1 MATKVQ
7 HNYIFWEKLGEI
19 PFGEYDITSSF
30 EKALKNTFPH
40 IIPPEEQKLIA
51 MAFNNELNQGE
62 LDNFLQNWDI
72 ECYGAEGALLLSY
85 IQKKFPQLDFKDY
98 TGPRLNGLFNYYRFR
113 NLELIAQ
120 YKKIVEKLNENNIF
134 PIIMKGGA
142 LKHLRPELPRIM
154 GDIDILVPEPK
165 QFEQAV
171 QIITNMGYEI
181 FCDAGHS
188 IDFHKPGNQHEGILD
203 IHRRIDDLIN
213 NRDILN
219 QRILSRAKLQ
229 KVFQTQSYVP
239 CAEDLVFISLFHL
252 VKDLT
257 EGSNFKNV
265 MYTVFDMAYFTGKPD
280 FDWQTILQNAKD
292 TGTGKYI
299 YLAITLINA
308 LVPDL
313 LPESIRKSIIED
325 EKICDALDNDY
336 FYARFV
342 HKVKHARKNIRFI
355 STLNKPKELKR
366 YITGK
371 IQYIFIK
378 RIYKMSWLIKA
389 VFAHRRK
396 VKKWNI

>member
-19 PFGEYDITSSF
+19 PFNEYEISTGF

-51 MAFNNELNQGE
+51 MAFNNSLSQDE
-62 LDNFLQNWDI
+62 LDVFLKNWDI

-98 TGPRLNGLFNYYRFR
+98 NGPRLTGLFNYYRFR

-142 LKHLRPELPRIM
+142 LKYLRPELPRIM
-154 GDIDILVPEPK
+154 GDIDILVPNPE

-171 QIITNMGYEI
+171 QIILNMGYEI

-188 IDFHKPGNQHEGILD
+188 IDFHKQGNQHEGILD
-203 IHRRIDDLIN
+203 IHRRIDDLID
-213 NRDILN
+213 NRDVLN
-219 QRILSRAKLQ
+219 RRILSRAKPQ

-239 CAEDLVFISLFHL
+239 CTEDLVFIAMFHL
-252 VKDLT
+252 IKNLT
-257 EGSNFKNV
+257 EGSNLKNV

-280 FDWQTILQNAKD
+280 FDWQIVLQNAKE
-292 TGTGKYI
+292 TRTCKHI
-299 YLAITLINA
+299 YLAMTLINA
-308 LVPDL
+308 LVADL
-313 LPESIRKSIIED
+313 LPESIRKSIIDD
-325 EKICDALDNDY
+325 EKIRDALDYDY

-366 YITGK
+366 YIISK
-371 IQYIFIK
+371 IKYIFIK
-378 RIYKMSWLIKA
+378 RIYKMSGLVKA
-389 VFAHRRK
+389 VFAYHRK
-396 VKKWNI
+396 DKKWNM